1 MTMEQALIVAN
12 SFGSATR
19 YTYNLVLSFFEFK
32 PIQREKYLNIMYPLD
47 KYTWCLLLL
56 SLLTV
61 TGTLFFISPIKET
74 FKVWILFQYGLLPLM
89 SLNKL
94 EGFFRIS

>member
-1 MTMEQALIVAN
+1 MHGDYDLTMEQALVMAN

-19 YTYNLVLSFFEFK
+19 YTYNLDMAFIEFK

-47 KYTWCLLLL
+47 RYTWLFLLM

-61 TGTLFFISPIKET
+61 TGTLFILSLRKT
-74 FKVWILFQYGLLPLM
+74 TAKVIQIFLPEK
-89 SLNKL
+89 NR
-94 EGFFRIS
+94 EA